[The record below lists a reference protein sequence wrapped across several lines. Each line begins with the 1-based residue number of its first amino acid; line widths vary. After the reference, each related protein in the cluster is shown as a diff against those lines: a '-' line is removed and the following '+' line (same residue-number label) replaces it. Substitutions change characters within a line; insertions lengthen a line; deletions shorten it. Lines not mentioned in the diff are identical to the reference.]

1 MHDHSGA
8 GRIIGIDVARCLAL
22 LSMFIAHTAPGRG
35 PGGLLNLSEFL
46 TAPLFAL
53 LLGASAFYS
62 SQRMSFPTLFA
73 SSVVRAIA
81 LVALGLYIG
90 TWGAQVDIVLQYLGL
105 LSLLMAPLVFLPAWA
120 LGALALACWWFAALA
135 RTYFAADATQA
146 ALKGSYTA
154 YLYDWAFTGT
164 SYQVLTLLTYACV
177 GAILAA
183 GLEHWG
189 AVGDAVVAVAGTGLT
204 GLLFWYSRTAVP
216 EFLPYTSSRL
226 EIGFSLSACIAVVGW
241 SCLLARAFSQREG
254 LISPLVAAGRMTLS
268 LYVLQIAVLAAY
280 SVHAVSYGLPVRD
293 DSWPMMFGLIVLAL
307 LFAWGWQRILGH
319 TFLRRGPLETPLAW
333 VSGRG

>member
-1 MHDHSGA
+1 MRDYSGA
-8 GRIIGIDVARCLAL
+8 GRIIGIDVARCFAL
-22 LSMFIAHTAPGRG
+22 ISMFIAHTAPSGG

-53 LLGASAFYS
+53 LIGASAFYS
-62 SQRMSFPTLFA
+62 SQSMSFPLLFA

-81 LVALGLYIG
+81 LVALGLYLG

-105 LSLLMAPLVFLPAWA
+105 LSLIVAPLVFLPAWA
-120 LGALALACWWFAALA
+120 LGAVAVVCWWCAALA
-135 RTYFAADATQA
+135 RTYFAAAAAQAT
-146 ALKGSYTA
+146 LEGSYTA
-154 YLYDWAFTGT
+154 YLYDWAFTGP
-164 SYQVLTLLTYACV
+164 SYQVFTLLTYACV

-183 GLEHWG
+183 GLENWG
-189 AVGDAVVAVAGTGLT
+189 AIGDATVAVAGTGVT
-204 GLLFWYSRTAVP
+204 CLLFWYSRTAVP

-241 SCLLARAFSQREG
+241 SCLLARVVNQNEG
-254 LISPLVAAGRMTLS
+254 LISPLVAAGRMTLT

-280 SVHAVSYGLPVRD
+280 SVYAAGYGLPARD
-293 DSWPMMFGLIVLAL
+293 DSWLMMFGLIAVTLF
-307 LFAWGWQRILGH
+307 FAWSWQRFLGH
-319 TFLRRGPLETPLAW
+319 TFVRRGPLETPLAW